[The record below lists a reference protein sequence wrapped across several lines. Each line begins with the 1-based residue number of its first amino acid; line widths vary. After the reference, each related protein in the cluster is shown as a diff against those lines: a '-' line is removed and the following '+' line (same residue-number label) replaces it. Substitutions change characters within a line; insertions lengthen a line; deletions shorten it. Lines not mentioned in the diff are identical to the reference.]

1 MATLTRSSA
10 EGPGRAGCSGRRKG
24 RAGRR
29 PLSGLRL
36 LPDPSLGSAA
46 SWAFLE
52 GLGDGIP
59 FASSPP
65 PFSVVAPVR
74 PLWRTRHSCGRRAG
88 QGRAGK
94 CLLCWLKLLFL
105 AP

>member
-36 LPDPSLGSAA
+36 LPDPSLGPAA

-52 GLGDGIP
+52 GL
-59 FASSPP
+59 
-65 PFSVVAPVR
+65 
-74 PLWRTRHSCGRRAG
+74 
-88 QGRAGK
+88 
-94 CLLCWLKLLFL
+94 
-105 AP
+105 